1 MCVVY
6 ARLQYVWFYA
16 NWARTLPL
24 PPPPSQALYLTGQ
37 NKLAGWMTGWLACW
51 LVGWLVGPLGCYCT
65 MPIAWIMHIDL
76 WSPLTDSPKH
86 SAQLNSTEL
95 NWAELNS
102 SQVKSNRVK
111 STVPVAKCRRRLHR
125 RRCCRR
131 FKPTF
136 IFFSLALLTVNK
148 KRKCK
153 RRKPN
158 SIELKT
164 ENN

>member
-1 MCVVY
+1 MFDFTQIEL
-6 ARLQYVWFYA
+6 ALSAPSLFLRLLKPFIWLA
-16 NWARTLPL
+16 KTSW
-24 PPPPSQALYLTGQ
+24 
-37 NKLAGWMTGWLACW
+37 LAGWLAD
-51 LVGWLVGPLGCYCT
+51 WLVGPLGCYCT
-65 MPIAWIMHIDL
+65 MPMAWIMHIDL

-102 SQVKSNRVK
+102 SQVESSQRCLLPSAGGASIV
-111 STVPVAKCRRRLHR
+111 VVAVVDLSQHL
-125 RRCCRR
+125 
-131 FKPTF
+131 
-136 IFFSLALLTVNK
+136 FFSLALLTINK

>member
-16 NWARTLPL
+16 NWARTLRTLPL
-24 PPPPSQALYLTGQ
+24 PPPSQALYLTGQ
-37 NKLAGWMTGWLACW
+37 NKLAGWMTGWLASWPSRMLLYHANGMNHAYWSLVPTDW
-51 LVGWLVGPLGCYCT
+51 LTQTLS
-65 MPIAWIMHIDL
+65 A
-76 WSPLTDSPKH
+76 
-86 SAQLNSTEL
+86 AQLYRTEL
-95 NWAELNS
+95 SWTELKSSRVES
-102 SQVKSNRVK
+102 SQRCLLPSAGGASIVV
-111 STVPVAKCRRRLHR
+111 VAVVDLSQHL
-125 RRCCRR
+125 
-131 FKPTF
+131 
-136 IFFSLALLTVNK
+136 FFSLALLTINK

>member
-24 PPPPSQALYLTGQ
+24 PSPPSQALYLTGQ

-65 MPIAWIMHIDL
+65 MPMAWIMHIDL

-102 SQVKSNRVK
+102 TQVKSSRIESSQRCLLPSAGGASIV
-111 STVPVAKCRRRLHR
+111 VAVIALSQHL
-125 RRCCRR
+125 
-131 FKPTF
+131 
-136 IFFSLALLTVNK
+136 FFSLALLTVNK

>member
-1 MCVVY
+1 MRDFNMFDFTQIEL
-6 ARLQYVWFYA
+6 ALSAPSLFLRLLKPFIWLA
-16 NWARTLPL
+16 KTSW
-24 PPPPSQALYLTGQ
+24 
-37 NKLAGWMTGWLACW
+37 LAGWLTD
-51 LVGWLVGPLGCYCT
+51 WLVGPLGCYCT
-65 MPIAWIMHIDL
+65 MPMAWIMHIDL

-102 SQVKSNRVK
+102 SRVK

-136 IFFSLALLTVNK
+136 IFFSCSVDHK
-148 KRKCK
+148 Q
-153 RRKPN
+153 
-158 SIELKT
+158 ET
-164 ENN
+164 EM

>member
-1 MCVVY
+1 MRDFNMFDFTQIEL
-6 ARLQYVWFYA
+6 ALSAPSLFLRLLKPFIWLA
-16 NWARTLPL
+16 KTSW
-24 PPPPSQALYLTGQ
+24 
-37 NKLAGWMTGWLACW
+37 LAGWLAD
-51 LVGWLVGPLGCYCT
+51 WLVGPLGCYCT
-65 MPIAWIMHIDL
+65 MPMAWIMHIDL

-102 SQVKSNRVK
+102 SQVKSSRVK

-136 IFFSLALLTVNK
+136 IFFSRSVDHK
-148 KRKCK
+148 Q
-153 RRKPN
+153 
-158 SIELKT
+158 ET
-164 ENN
+164 EM

>member
-125 RRCCRR
+125 RCCRR

-136 IFFSLALLTVNK
+136 IFFSRSVD
-148 KRKCK
+148 RKQ
-153 RRKPN
+153 
-158 SIELKT
+158 EA
-164 ENN
+164 EM